1 MRKNFLLVLIV
12 LMIIPLNF
20 FAAFSSKGDSK
31 AVIEGAS
38 KPSIGSP
45 SDALKEFKS
54 LSKRERK
61 ERINEAKKALKKYK
75 QDKTAAA
82 EPSTNTLLLVIIAI
96 LLPPLAVYLHQGEIN
111 GKFWL
116 CLLLTLLLYVPG
128 LIYALVLILGKD

>member
-1 MRKNFLLVLIV
+1 MKKNLLLVLTV
-12 LMIIPLNF
+12 LMIIPSSL

-31 AVIEGAS
+31 AVIEGTS
-38 KPSIGSP
+38 KPSIRSA

-61 ERINEAKKALKKYK
+61 ERISEAKKALKKYK
-75 QDKTAAA
+75 QDKKAAD
-82 EPSTNTLLLVIIAI
+82 PSTNTLLLVIIAI

-116 CLLLTLLLYVPG
+116 DLLLTLLLYVPG
-128 LIYALVLILGKD
+128 LIYALVLILNKD

>member
-1 MRKNFLLVLIV
+1 MRKNFLLVLTV

-31 AVIEGAS
+31 AVIEGTS
-38 KPSIGSP
+38 KPSIGSA

-75 QDKTAAA
+75 QDKKAAA

-96 LLPPLAVYLHQGEIN
+96 LLPGLGLTVFAEIID
-111 GKFWL
+111 K
-116 CLLLTLLLYVPG
+116 
-128 LIYALVLILGKD
+128 